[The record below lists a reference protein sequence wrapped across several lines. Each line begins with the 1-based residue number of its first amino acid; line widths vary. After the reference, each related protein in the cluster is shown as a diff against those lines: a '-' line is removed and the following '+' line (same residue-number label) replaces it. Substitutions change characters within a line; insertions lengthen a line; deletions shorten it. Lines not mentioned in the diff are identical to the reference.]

1 MTRLLRAVTLDLYG
15 TLLDFDVERDETPM
29 VADLLDETGSQLD
42 PSHVLACW
50 VREALDD
57 RAKQP
62 FRSVRSCLEAGA
74 AATRRRL
81 GLNIDPVAWAD
92 ALEHLWMTR
101 EPFPGTLEAM
111 DRLRDAGL
119 RLAIVTNLD
128 THVLSNVVER
138 TGLGG
143 MVDAAVSSERARAYK
158 PHPRPFQLA
167 LDALDA
173 GPADAIH
180 VGDSPGEDRA
190 GAHAAGMQCVL
201 VDEQG
206 LSSRVDDVLS
216 FAP

>member
-1 MTRLLRAVTLDLYG
+1 MTHRFDAVTLDLYG
-15 TLLDFDVERDETPM
+15 TLLDFDIERDETPM
-29 VADLLDETGSQLD
+29 VADLLDDLGSQHD
-42 PSHVLACW
+42 PGDVLACW

-57 RAKQP
+57 RGKQP

-74 AATRRRL
+74 AATHRSL
-81 GLNIDPVAWAD
+81 GLNIDPVAWTD
-92 ALEHLWMTR
+92 TLEELWMTR

-128 THVLSNVVER
+128 EHVLSTVLER

-143 MVDAAVSSERARAYK
+143 MVDVAVSSERARAYK

-167 LDALDA
+167 LDALEVE
-173 GPADAIH
+173 PADAIH

-190 GAHAAGMQCVL
+190 GAQACGMRCRLVDDQGLWPL
-201 VDEQG
+201 VDE
-206 LSSRVDDVLS
+206 LLS